1 MGSRRAFASATEAG
15 GGWPVAGEGLTSL
28 CVAPPFLRLWAFPP
42 SPVRVLPSALVLLI
56 GQRPQAKGG
65 VPCSRGWRFG
75 LSLCCLPVPETFG
88 YAFCPAL
95 RFVFSGRMSPLEPSL
110 PQAIEMLGQF
120 YRLLLLVLFL
130 ILIFNFVTYL
140 FLVLLYSSVTCSFC
154 CLSHRV
160 TFLPVYL
167 VMF

>member
-1 MGSRRAFASATEAG
+1 M
-15 GGWPVAGEGLTSL
+15 
-28 CVAPPFLRLWAFPP
+28 
-42 SPVRVLPSALVLLI
+42 RVPPSALVLLI
-56 GQRPQAKGG
+56 GQWPQAKGG
-65 VPCSRGWRFG
+65 VPCSPGCRFG
-75 LSLCCLPVPETFG
+75 LSGCCLPVPETLG
-88 YAFCPAL
+88 YAFCPVL

-130 ILIFNFVTYL
+130 RLIFNFVTCL

-154 CLSHRV
+154 CLSRRV
-160 TFLPVYL
+160 SVLPVCL